1 MARSGEIRRS
11 NYPWFRTRPLPVVLI
26 LIAVV
31 LVALVAVFFRLWQGD
46 DAGTSRATRSTATQ
60 GGSDATANGD
70 ASDGS
75 GSSGEESKNAE
86 RFRFATRVHRNNVA
100 GYSFRYPKGWRLRT
114 DSTVSRL
121 TRPDRHFIISFGLG
135 PPGGLPV
142 AYDEFVALLDKNY
155 TNVVVDKVNATK
167 VDGNVGVVVKGR
179 AAGGGGVQVRF
190 LATVLQRPNNQ
201 RALGAL
207 AATDTDAAF
216 PAAVK
221 EVLSSFKSI

>member
-1 MARSGEIRRS
+1 MARGAEIRRS

-31 LVALVAVFFRLWQGD
+31 LVALVAIFFRLWQGD
-46 DAGTSRATRSTATQ
+46 DAGTSRATRSTTTQ
-60 GGSDATANGD
+60 GSDATGDAD
-70 ASDGS
+70 ASDES
-75 GSSGEESKNAE
+75 GSSGEDSKNAA
-86 RFRFATRVHRNNVA
+86 RFQLATRVHRNNVA

-114 DSTVSRL
+114 NSTVSRL

-142 AYDEFVALLDKNY
+142 AYDEFVALLDKTY

-167 VDGNVGVVVKGR
+167 VGGNVGVIVKGR
-179 AAGGGGVQVRF
+179 AAGSGGVQVRF

-207 AATDTDAAF
+207 AATDTDAEF